1 MRIYISGKISGLPYK
16 EVEQR
21 FEDAEALLTEL
32 GFEVINPLKNGLAAH
47 EEWIK
52 HLCKDIELLHSCD
65 AIYMMDNWV
74 TSTGADI
81 EHYIAVRTKKDI
93 LYESNVIV
101 RTKDDEAILRIQ
113 NAIHEVTGLRF
124 NQYITKSRK
133 RDGVFARM
141 IFVYH
146 CRKRKM
152 KLTQIAKYVRRDHS
166 SMLHLLRKYDDDFK
180 YNPQFRDM
188 ATRVNN
194 ILNKTNETA

>member
-16 EVEQR
+16 EAEQR

-152 KLTQIAKYVRRDHS
+152 KLIQIAKYVHRDHS
-166 SMLHLLRKYDDDFK
+166 SMLHLLKKYDDDFK
-180 YNPQFRDM
+180 YNPQFREM

-194 ILNKTNETA
+194 ILNKTNEST

>member
-16 EVEQR
+16 EVEAK
-21 FEDAEALLTEL
+21 FNDAEALLTEL
-32 GFEVINPLKNGLAAH
+32 GFEVINPLKNGLATH

-52 HLCKDIELLHSCD
+52 HLCKDIEMLHSCD
-65 AIYMMDNWV
+65 AIYMMDNWT
-74 TSTGADI
+74 TSTGASIEYDI
-81 EHYIAVRTKKDI
+81 AIRTGKDI
-93 LYESNVIV
+93 WFESNVV
-101 RTKDDEAILRIQ
+101 RENKEVLRIQ
-113 NAIHEVTGLRF
+113 NAIHEVTGMRF

-152 KLTQIAKYVRRDHS
+152 KLIQIAKYVHRDHS
-166 SMLHLLRKYDDDFK
+166 SMLHLLKKYDDDFK
-180 YNPQFRDM
+180 YNPQFREM

-194 ILNKTNETA
+194 ILNKTNESA

>member
-21 FEDAEALLTEL
+21 FEDAETLLSEI
-32 GFEVINPLKNGLAAH
+32 GFEVVNPLKNGLATH

-52 HLCKDIELLHSCD
+52 HLCKDIEMLHSCD
-65 AIYMMDNWV
+65 AIYMMDNWT
-74 TSTGADI
+74 TSTGASIEYDI
-81 EHYIAVRTKKDI
+81 AIRTGKDI
-93 LYESNVIV
+93 WFESNVV
-101 RTKDDEAILRIQ
+101 RENKEVLRIQ
-113 NAIHEVTGLRF
+113 NAIHEVTGMRF

-152 KLTQIAKYVRRDHS
+152 KLIQIAKYVHRDHS
-166 SMLHLLRKYDDDFK
+166 SMLHLLKKYDDDFK
-180 YNPQFRDM
+180 YNPQFREM

-194 ILNKTNETA
+194 ILNKTNESA

>member
-1 MRIYISGKISGLPYK
+1 MRIYISGKISGLPYN
-16 EVEQR
+16 EVEER
-21 FEDAEALLTEL
+21 FDDAEKLLSDL
-32 GFEVINPLKNGLAAH
+32 GFEVVNPLKNGLATQ

-65 AIYMMDNWV
+65 AIYMMNNW
-74 TSTGADI
+74 TESRGARHEYDFALA
-81 EHYIAVRTKKDI
+81 ENKDI
-93 LYESNVIV
+93 WFESNVV
-101 RTKDDEAILRIQ
+101 RQNKEVLRIQ
-113 NAIHEVTGLRF
+113 NAIHEVTGMRF

-152 KLTQIAKYVRRDHS
+152 KLTQIAKYVHRDHS

-194 ILNKTNETA
+194 ILNRTNESA

>member
-16 EVEQR
+16 EAEQR

-65 AIYMMDNWV
+65 AIYMMDNWG

-152 KLTQIAKYVRRDHS
+152 KLIQIAKYVHRDHS
-166 SMLHLLRKYDDDFK
+166 SMLHLLKKYDDDFK
-180 YNPQFRDM
+180 YNPQFREM

-194 ILNKTNETA
+194 ILNKTNESA

>member
-16 EVEQR
+16 EAEQR

-74 TSTGADI
+74 TSTRADI

-152 KLTQIAKYVRRDHS
+152 KLIQIAKYVHRDHS
-166 SMLHLLRKYDDDFK
+166 SMLHLLKKYDDDFK
-180 YNPQFRDM
+180 YNPQFREM

-194 ILNKTNETA
+194 ILNKTNESA

>member
-16 EVEQR
+16 EAEQR

-152 KLTQIAKYVRRDHS
+152 KLIQIAKYVHRDHS
-166 SMLHLLRKYDDDFK
+166 SMLHLLKKYDDDFK
-180 YNPQFRDM
+180 YNPQFREM

-194 ILNKTNETA
+194 ILNKTNESA

>member
-16 EVEQR
+16 EAEQR

-52 HLCKDIELLHSCD
+52 RLCKDIELLHSCD

-113 NAIHEVTGLRF
+113 NAIHDVTGLRF

-152 KLTQIAKYVRRDHS
+152 KLIQIAKYVHRDHS
-166 SMLHLLRKYDDDFK
+166 SMLHLLKKYDDDFK
-180 YNPQFRDM
+180 YNPQFREM

-194 ILNKTNETA
+194 ILNKTNESA

>member
-16 EVEQR
+16 EAEQR

-32 GFEVINPLKNGLAAH
+32 GFEVINPLKNGLASN

-152 KLTQIAKYVRRDHS
+152 KLIQIAKYVHRDHS
-166 SMLHLLRKYDDDFK
+166 SMLHLLKKYDDDFK
-180 YNPQFRDM
+180 YNPQFREM

-194 ILNKTNETA
+194 ILNKTNESA

>member
-16 EVEQR
+16 EAEQK
-21 FEDAEALLTEL
+21 FEDAEALLSEI
-32 GFEVINPLKNGLAAH
+32 GFEVVNPLKNGLATH

-52 HLCKDIELLHSCD
+52 HLCKDIEMLHSCD
-65 AIYMMDNWV
+65 AIYMMDNWT
-74 TSTGADI
+74 TSTGASIEYDI
-81 EHYIAVRTKKDI
+81 AIRTGKDI
-93 LYESNVIV
+93 WFESNVV
-101 RTKDDEAILRIQ
+101 RENKEVLRIQ
-113 NAIHEVTGLRF
+113 NAIHEVTGMRF

-152 KLTQIAKYVRRDHS
+152 KLIQIAKYVHRDHS
-166 SMLHLLRKYDDDFK
+166 SMLHLLKKYDDDFK
-180 YNPQFRDM
+180 YNPQFREM

-194 ILNKTNETA
+194 ILNKTNENA